1 MDVTYKI
8 HVDAVYYRTL
18 IDRYYEQRPFGFRL
32 PVQFG
37 FLALVA
43 AGLFFSAMDTSL
55 GIKVAIAVIFAA
67 LIFFG
72 GVAVTKWGIYQRFRY
87 RADFGTDATVT
98 ISEMGLVADGRHV
111 HGKWDWAAYPRAVRY
126 PDGIMLSRRGVIR
139 WLPDSAIVVGK
150 PEDATALARS
160 KSAIRELT

>member
-8 HVDAVYYRTL
+8 RINADYYRTL
-18 IDRYYEQRPFGFRL
+18 IDRYYEQRPFVFRL

-43 AGLFFSAMDTSL
+43 ASLFVLAMDTSL
-55 GIKVAIAVIFAA
+55 GIKVVIAVVFAA

-72 GVAVTKWGIYQRFRY
+72 GIAVTKWGIYQRFRY

-111 HGKWDWAAYPRAVRY
+111 QGKWDWAAYPRAVRY
-126 PDGIMLSRRGVIR
+126 PDGIMLLRRGVIR

-150 PEDATALARS
+150 PEDATDLART

>member
-8 HVDAVYYRTL
+8 HINADYYRTL
-18 IDRYYEQRPFGFRL
+18 INRYYEQRPLVFRL

-43 AGLFFSAMDTSL
+43 ASIFVAVMNAALE
-55 GIKVAIAVIFAA
+55 IKVAIALIFAA

-72 GVAVTKWGIYQRFRY
+72 GVAVTKWGIYKRFRY

-98 ISEMGLVADGRHV
+98 MSEMGLVADGQHV
-111 HGKWDWAAYPRAVRY
+111 QGKWDWAAYPSAVRY
-126 PDGIMLSRRGVIR
+126 PDGIMLLRRGVIR